1 MFVGKL
7 QETIQL
13 GRPGEKK
20 TYDYRFAANYKY
32 EYHRDNFDQ
41 TKFFEEL
48 NYLSRRIGFNKKLKE
63 IAQKIP
69 DKDLGYVQ
77 IQADLMISDIAIAG
91 LMKMKSRQELKTMP
105 GKGNLIVQQWFDKD
119 PHHRE
124 IPMCDHLPT
133 FACISSYK
141 SETEEGIEMI
151 LKGLRKMNDVLI
163 RDKGELRDFVLGMS
177 LMGEG
182 FSKNRF
188 TFKILRRLLKKAG
201 DYHLV
206 VTWQGEKIPKGEII
220 LHQAKSLSFDGLEV
234 KNDRYKDRLH
244 PKTKKLILKF
254 LKKVRKKRTRN

>member
-1 MFVGKL
+1 
-7 QETIQL
+7 
-13 GRPGEKK
+13 
-20 TYDYRFAANYKY
+20 
-32 EYHRDNFDQ
+32 
-41 TKFFEEL
+41 
-48 NYLSRRIGFNKKLKE
+48 
-63 IAQKIP
+63 
-69 DKDLGYVQ
+69 
-77 IQADLMISDIAIAG
+77 
-91 LMKMKSRQELKTMP
+91 
-105 GKGNLIVQQWFDKD
+105 
-119 PHHRE
+119 
-124 IPMCDHLPT
+124 
-133 FACISSYK
+133 
-141 SETEEGIEMI
+141 
-151 LKGLRKMNDVLI
+151 MNDVLI